1 MTVIMVIACL
11 ISIQVGTHSQGKSCK
26 TNEADPWQGTPQ
38 TYNLKLDNLT
48 WFEGLSFEPYFT

>member
-1 MTVIMVIACL
+1 MVIACL

-26 TNEADPWQGTPQ
+26 TNEADLRQGTTQ
-38 TYNLKLDNLT
+38 TYNLA